1 MIINPGRGD
10 TRPGFQ
16 NTNTAPMK
24 KVFLSMVAALTVLT
38 ATAQDRNFHIFLCF
52 GQSNMEGNARI
63 EPQDSVGVPDTFL
76 NLSAVDF
83 SNKSRKM
90 GKWYKALPPL
100 CRENTGLTPV
110 DYFGRTLLE
119 YLPEGHR
126 VGVVHVAVGG
136 ISIDGFLPDRIDT
149 YAETAPEW
157 MKPMLAAYGGRP
169 YDRLVKM
176 AKIAQKKGVISG
188 ILMHQG
194 ETNTGD
200 PKWPDD
206 VKTVY
211 ENLLRDLKLKAEDV
225 PLLVGEVVAA
235 DRGGQCA
242 AHNAVIDTLDR
253 VIPTAH
259 VIPADGL
266 TQNFDFLHFNANGY
280 REFGRRYAAEMLK
293 IWGIEYKPER
303 DYHAPRAESP
313 LVHMM
318 DGQVTFNLDAPN
330 AKEVLLSSQ
339 FLKEPVPMV
348 KGRSGLWTVTVKPET
363 RDIFPYNFIVD
374 GVSISDPLNKD
385 IFPNENFKASLVE
398 IPAMPAFSFG
408 RPGAPQRPARQ
419 DGVPYGVRDVPH
431 GRMSYCSYRSG
442 VLNAWRPLVVY
453 TPADYETSGKSYP
466 VFYLISGTT
475 DTEET
480 WFKVGRLN
488 TILDNLIADGKAEPM
503 IVVMPYGNMG
513 STPMPS
519 SMAATK
525 VYEVFAK
532 ELTECIMPYVEENFR
547 TLNDRDHRAIAGF
560 SRGGG
565 QSLFSAL
572 SHPELF
578 AWLAS
583 YSAYLT
589 PEMMDTCFPQYAENP
604 ALLNDGFKLLWY
616 GVGSDDFLYRDVV
629 KNREY
634 LDAKGIR
641 HTDLTTGGGHTWMN
655 ARTYLAETLQKF
667 FK

>member
-1 MIINPGRGD
+1 
-10 TRPGFQ
+10 
-16 NTNTAPMK
+16 MK
-24 KVFLSMVAALTVLT
+24 KVFLSLFAAFIAWT
-38 ATAQDRNFHIFLCF
+38 AAAQDPNFHIFLCF

-63 EPQDSVGVPDTFL
+63 EPQDSVGVSDNFL
-76 NLSAVDF
+76 NLSAVTF
-83 SNKSRKM
+83 SDKSRKM

-119 YLPEGHR
+119 NLPEGHK
-126 VGVVHVAVGG
+126 VGIVHVAIGG
-136 ISIDGFLPDRIDT
+136 ISIDGFLPDRIDE
-149 YAETAPEW
+149 YAKTAPEW
-157 MKPMLAAYGGRP
+157 MKPMLAAYDGHP
-169 YDRLVKM
+169 YDRLVAM
-176 AKIAQKKGVISG
+176 GKIAKKKGVISG

-200 PKWPDD
+200 PKWPND

-211 ENLLRDLKLKAEDV
+211 ENLLRDLKLNAEDV
-225 PLLVGEVVAA
+225 PLLVGEVVSA
-235 DRGGQCA
+235 DRGGTCA
-242 AHNAVIDTLDR
+242 AHNAVIDTIGR

-259 VIPADGL
+259 VIPADGCP
-266 TQNFDFLHFNANGY
+266 QNFDFLHFTAAGY
-280 REFGRRYAAEMLK
+280 RDLGRRYAAEMLK
-293 IWGIEYKPER
+293 IWGIPYKPAPG
-303 DYHAPRAESP
+303 DYHSNAVASP
-313 LVHMM
+313 LVSMA
-318 DGQVTFNLDAPN
+318 GAVTFNLQAPN

-339 FLKEPVPMV
+339 FLKEPVPMK
-348 KGRSGLWTVTVKPET
+348 KGRNGLWTLTVTPEK
-363 RDIFPYNFIVD
+363 RDIYPYNFIVD

-398 IPAMPAFSFG
+398 IPVGFAFGFG
-408 RPGAPQRPARQ
+408 RPGGPQRPPQ
-419 DGVPYGVRDVPH
+419 QGVPYGVRDVPH
-431 GRMSYCSYRSG
+431 GKMQYCQYRSS

-453 TPADYETSGKSYP
+453 TPAGYETSGKNYP

-480 WFKVGRLN
+480 WFKVGKLN

-513 STPMPS
+513 STPQPA

-525 VYEVFAK
+525 MYEVFAK
-532 ELTECIMPYVEENFR
+532 EMTECIMPYVEQSFR
-547 TLNDRDHRAIAGF
+547 TVNDRDHRAIAGF

-565 QSLFSAL
+565 QSLFTAL
-572 SHPELF
+572 SHPEQF

-589 PEMMDTCFPQYAENP
+589 PEMMDTCFPQYGENP
-604 ALLNDGFKLLWY
+604 ALINDQFKLVWY
-616 GVGSDDFLYRDVV
+616 GVGSEDFLYKQVV
-629 KNREY
+629 ENREY
-634 LDAKGIR
+634 LDKKGIK
-641 HTDLTTGGGHTWMN
+641 HEDMNTDGGHTWMN
-655 ARTYLAETLQKF
+655 ARAYLNETLQKF

>member
-1 MIINPGRGD
+1 
-10 TRPGFQ
+10 
-16 NTNTAPMK
+16 MK
-24 KVFLSMVAALTVLT
+24 KVLLSMVAALTVLT
-38 ATAQDRNFHIFLCF
+38 ATAQDKNFHIFLCF

-63 EPQDSVGVPDTFL
+63 EPQDSVGVSDRFL

-83 SNKSRKM
+83 SDKSRKM

-119 YLPEGHR
+119 YLPEDHK
-126 VGVVHVAVGG
+126 VGIVHVAIGG
-136 ISIDGFLPDRIDT
+136 ISIDGFLPDRIDE
-149 YAETAPEW
+149 YAKTAPEW
-157 MKPMLAAYGGRP
+157 MKPMLAAYDGHP
-169 YDRLVKM
+169 YDRLVAM
-176 AKIAQKKGVISG
+176 AKKAQKKGVISG

-200 PKWPDD
+200 PKWPAD
-206 VKTVY
+206 VRTVY

-235 DRGGQCA
+235 DRGGTCA
-242 AHNAVIDTLDR
+242 AHNAVIDTIDR

-293 IWGIEYKPER
+293 IWGIGYKPAPG
-303 DYHAPRAESP
+303 DYHSSAVSSP
-313 LVHMM
+313 LVSMM
-318 DGQVTFNLDAPN
+318 GAVTFNLQAPN

-348 KGRSGLWTVTVKPET
+348 KGRNGLWSLTVTPEK
-363 RDIFPYNFIVD
+363 RDIYPYNFIVD
-374 GVSISDPLNKD
+374 GVTISDPLNKD

-398 IPAMPAFSFG
+398 IPALVPMGRMARPG
-408 RPGAPQRPARQ
+408 RPTSPRTPGE
-419 DGVPYGVRDVPH
+419 DVVPYSVRDVPH
-431 GRMSYCSYRSG
+431 GKMQYCNYRSS
-442 VLNAWRPLVVY
+442 VLNDWRPLVVY

-466 VFYLISGTT
+466 VFYLVSGTT

-480 WFKVGRLN
+480 WYKVGKLN

-513 STPMPS
+513 STPQPT
-519 SMAATK
+519 SMAAVK
-525 VYEVFAK
+525 FYEVFAK
-532 ELTECIMPYVEENFR
+532 ELTECVMPYVEGNFR
-547 TLNDRDHRAIAGF
+547 TVNDRDHRAIAGF

-565 QSLFSAL
+565 QSLFTAL

-604 ALLNDGFKLLWY
+604 SLINDRFKLVWY
-616 GVGSDDFLYRDVV
+616 GVGSEDFLHDDVV
-629 KNREY
+629 RNREY
-634 LDAKGIR
+634 LDAKGIK
-641 HTDLTTGGGHTWMN
+641 HEDMDTAGGHTWMN
-655 ARTYLAETLQKF
+655 ARAYLTETLQKF

>member
-1 MIINPGRGD
+1 
-10 TRPGFQ
+10 
-16 NTNTAPMK
+16 MK

-38 ATAQDRNFHIFLCF
+38 ATAQDKNFHIFLCF

-63 EPQDSVGVPDTFL
+63 EPQDSVNVPDAFL

-83 SNKSRKM
+83 SDKSRKM
-90 GKWYKALPPL
+90 GKWYKAMPPL

-119 YLPEGHR
+119 NLPEGHK

-136 ISIDGFLPDRIDT
+136 ISIDGFLPERIDA
-149 YAETAPEW
+149 YAKTAPEW
-157 MKPMLAAYGGRP
+157 MKPMLAAYGGHP
-169 YDRLVKM
+169 YDRLVAM
-176 AKIAQKKGVISG
+176 AKTAQRKGVISG

-194 ETNTGD
+194 ETYTGD
-200 PKWPDD
+200 PKWPAD

-235 DRGGQCA
+235 DRGGVCA

-266 TQNFDFLHFNANGY
+266 PQNFDFLHFNAAGY
-280 REFGRRYAAEMLK
+280 RELGKRYAAEMLR
-293 IWGIEYKPER
+293 IWGIPYAPER
-303 DYHAPRAESP
+303 DYHPSSPSSP
-313 LVHMM
+313 LVSMM
-318 DGQVTFNLDAPN
+318 GAVTFNLQAPDAR
-330 AKEVLLSSQ
+330 EVLLSSQ
-339 FLKEPVPMV
+339 FLKEPVPMK
-348 KGRSGLWTVTVKPET
+348 KGRNGLWTLTVTPEK
-363 RDIFPYNFIVD
+363 RDIYPYNFIVD

-385 IFPNENFKASLVE
+385 IFPNETFKASLVE
-398 IPAMPAFSFG
+398 IPAMPPFRFG
-408 RPGAPQRPARQ
+408 PEGNRQPQAEE
-419 DGVPYGVRDVPH
+419 GVPYGIRDVPH
-431 GRMSYCSYRSG
+431 GKVTHCTYRST
-442 VLNAWRPLVVY
+442 VLNDWRSLVVY
-453 TPADYETSGKSYP
+453 TPAGYETSDKEYP
-466 VFYLISGTT
+466 VLYLISGTT

-480 WFKVGRLN
+480 WYKVGKLN

-513 STPMPS
+513 STPMPT

-525 VYEVFAK
+525 MYATFAK
-532 ELTECIMPYVEENFR
+532 ELTECIMPYVQRNFR
-547 TLNDRDHRAIAGF
+547 LVNDRDHRAIAGF

-565 QSLFSAL
+565 QALFSAL
-572 SHPELF
+572 SHPQLF

-589 PEMMDTCFPQYAENP
+589 PEMMDTCLPQYAANP
-604 ALLNDGFKLLWY
+604 SLINQGFKLLWY
-616 GVGSDDFLYRDVV
+616 GVGTEDFLYEQVV
-629 KNREY
+629 KNRDY
-634 LDAKGIR
+634 LDRKGIR
-641 HTDLTTGGGHTWMN
+641 HEDLTTGGGHTWMN
-655 ARTYLAETLQKF
+655 ARAYLNETLQKF

>member
-1 MIINPGRGD
+1 
-10 TRPGFQ
+10 
-16 NTNTAPMK
+16 MK
-24 KVFLSMVAALTVLT
+24 KVLLTLFAVLATWT
-38 ATAQDRNFHIFLCF
+38 ASAQDKNFHIFLCF

-63 EPQDSVGVPDTFL
+63 QPQDSVGVSDNFL
-76 NLSAVDF
+76 NLSAVNF
-83 SNKSRKM
+83 SDKSRKM
-90 GKWYKALPPL
+90 GQWYKALPPL

-119 YLPEGHR
+119 NLPEGHK
-126 VGVVHVAVGG
+126 VGVVHVAIGG
-136 ISIDGFLPDRIDT
+136 ISIDGFLPDRIDE
-149 YAETAPEW
+149 YAKTAPEW
-157 MKPMLAAYGGRP
+157 MKPMLAAYDGHP
-169 YDRLVKM
+169 YDRLVAM
-176 AKIAQKKGVISG
+176 AKKAQKKGVISG

-200 PKWPDD
+200 PKWPND

-235 DRGGQCA
+235 DRGGTCA
-242 AHNAVIDTLDR
+242 AHNAVIDTIGR

-266 TQNFDFLHFNANGY
+266 SQNFDFLHFDANGY

-293 IWGIEYKPER
+293 IWGIPYKPEQ
-303 DYHAPRAESP
+303 DYHSSATESP
-313 LVHMM
+313 LVARMS
-318 DGQVTFNLDAPN
+318 GAVTFNYRNAN
-330 AKEVLLSSQ
+330 AKEVLLTSQ

-348 KGRSGLWTVTVKPET
+348 KGRNGLWTVTVTPEK
-363 RDIFPYNFIVD
+363 RDIYPYNFIVD
-374 GVSISDPLNKD
+374 GISISDPLNKD
-385 IFPNENFKASLVE
+385 LFPNENFKASLVE
-398 IPAMPAFSFG
+398 IPAAGFGFGFGGG
-408 RPGAPQRPARQ
+408 RPGAPRPQAAE
-419 DGVPYGVRDVPH
+419 GVPYGVRDVPH
-431 GRMSYCSYRSG
+431 GKMQYCTYQSS
-442 VLNAWRPLVVY
+442 VLRAPRPLVVY
-453 TPADYETSGKSYP
+453 TPAGYETSGKNYP

-480 WFKVGRLN
+480 WFKVGKLN

-513 STPMPS
+513 STPQPT

-525 VYEVFAK
+525 VYATFAE
-532 ELTECIMPYVEENFR
+532 ELTGCVMPYVEANFR
-547 TLNDRDHRAIAGF
+547 TVNDRDHRAIAGF

-565 QSLFSAL
+565 QSLFTAL

-589 PEMMDTCFPQYAENP
+589 PEMMDTCFPQYGENP
-604 ALLNDGFKLLWY
+604 SLMNDQFKLVWY
-616 GVGSDDFLYRDVV
+616 GVGSEDFLYRQVV
-629 KNREY
+629 ENREY
-634 LDAKGIR
+634 LDKKGIR
-641 HTDLTTGGGHTWMN
+641 HEDMNTDGGHTWMN
-655 ARTYLAETLQKF
+655 ARTYLNATLQKF

>member
-1 MIINPGRGD
+1 
-10 TRPGFQ
+10 
-16 NTNTAPMK
+16 MK
-24 KVFLSMVAALTVLT
+24 KVFLSMVASLTVLT
-38 ATAQDRNFHIFLCF
+38 ATAQDKNFHIFLCF

-63 EPQDSVGVPDTFL
+63 EPQDSVGVSDRFL

-83 SNKSRKM
+83 SDKSRKM

-100 CRENTGLTPV
+100 CRQNTGLTPV

-119 YLPEGHR
+119 YLPEDHK
-126 VGVVHVAVGG
+126 VGIVHVAIGG
-136 ISIDGFLPDRIDT
+136 ISIDGFLPDRIDK

-157 MKPMLAAYGGRP
+157 MKPMLAAYDGHP

-200 PKWPDD
+200 PKWPAD

-225 PLLVGEVVAA
+225 PLLVGEVVSA

-242 AHNAVIDTLDR
+242 AHNAVIDTIDR

-259 VIPADGL
+259 VIPATGL

-280 REFGRRYAAEMLK
+280 REFGRRYAAEMLR
-293 IWGIEYKPER
+293 IWGIDYKPKQN
-303 DYHAPRAESP
+303 YHAPKAESP
-313 LVHMM
+313 LVHPM

-339 FLKEPVPMV
+339 FLEKPVPLT
-348 KGRSGLWTVTVKPET
+348 KGRDGLWTVTVKPEN
-363 RDIFPYNFIVD
+363 RDIYPYNFIVD
-374 GVSISDPLNKD
+374 GVSIQDPLNKD
-385 IFPNENFKASLVE
+385 LFPNENFKASLVE
-398 IPAMPAFSFG
+398 IPAAGFGFAFG
-408 RPGAPQRPARQ
+408 RPGAPRPQAAE
-419 DGVPYGVRDVPH
+419 GVPYGVRDVPH
-431 GRMSYCSYRSG
+431 GKMQYCTYQSS
-442 VLNAWRPLVVY
+442 VLRAPRPLVVY
-453 TPADYETSGKSYP
+453 TPAGYETSGKNYP

-480 WFKVGRLN
+480 WFKVGKLN

-513 STPMPS
+513 STPQPA

-525 VYEVFAK
+525 MYEVFAK
-532 ELTECIMPYVEENFR
+532 EMTKCIMPYVEQSFR
-547 TLNDRDHRAIAGF
+547 TVNDRDHRAIAGF

-565 QSLFSAL
+565 QSLFTAL
-572 SHPELF
+572 SHPEKF

-589 PEMMDTCFPQYAENP
+589 PEMMDNCFPQYGENP
-604 ALLNDGFKLLWY
+604 ALINDQFKLVWY
-616 GVGSDDFLYRDVV
+616 GVGSEDFLYKQVV
-629 KNREY
+629 ENREY
-634 LDAKGIR
+634 LDKKGIK
-641 HTDLTTGGGHTWMN
+641 HEDMNTDGGHTWMN
-655 ARTYLAETLQKF
+655 ARAYLNETLQKF

>member
-1 MIINPGRGD
+1 
-10 TRPGFQ
+10 
-16 NTNTAPMK
+16 MK
-24 KVFLSMVAALTVLT
+24 KLLLSMVAALTVLT
-38 ATAQDRNFHIFLCF
+38 ATAQDKNFHIFLCF

-63 EPQDSVGVPDTFL
+63 EPQDSVGVSDRFL

-119 YLPEGHR
+119 YLPEDHK
-126 VGVVHVAVGG
+126 VGIVHVAIGG

-149 YAETAPEW
+149 YAQTAPEW
-157 MKPMLAAYGGRP
+157 MKPMLAAYGGHP

-176 AKIAQKKGVISG
+176 AKIAKKKGVISG

-200 PKWPDD
+200 PEWPKN
-206 VKTVY
+206 VQTVY
-211 ENLLRDLKLKAEDV
+211 ENLLRDLDLKAEEV

-242 AHNAVIDTLDR
+242 SHNAVIDTIGR

-293 IWGIEYKPER
+293 IWGIDYKTSQN
-303 DYHAPRAESP
+303 YHAPQAESP
-313 LVHMM
+313 LVHRM
-318 DGQVTFNLDAPN
+318 DGQVTFNVVAPN

-348 KGRSGLWTVTVKPET
+348 KGKDGLWTVTVKPEV
-363 RDIFPYNFIVD
+363 RDIYPYNFIID
-374 GVSISDPLNKD
+374 GVSVSDPLNKD
-385 IFPNENFKASLVE
+385 LFPNENFKASLVE
-398 IPAMPAFSFG
+398 IPAMQGFGFGFG
-408 RPGAPQRPARQ
+408 RPGAPRPQ
-419 DGVPYGVRDVPH
+419 PQEGVPYGVRDVPH
-431 GRMSYCSYRSG
+431 GKVQYCTYRSS
-442 VLNAWRPLVVY
+442 VLNDWRPLVVY

-466 VFYLISGTT
+466 VFYLVSGTT

-480 WFKVGRLN
+480 WYKVGKLN

-513 STPMPS
+513 ATPMPT
-519 SMAATK
+519 SMDAVK
-525 VYEVFAK
+525 FYEVFAK
-532 ELTECIMPYVEENFR
+532 EMTECVMPYVESSFR
-547 TLNDRDHRAIAGF
+547 TVNDRDHRAIAGF

-565 QSLFSAL
+565 QSLYTAL
-572 SHPELF
+572 SHPERF

-589 PEMMDTCFPQYAENP
+589 PEMMDTCFPQYGKDP
-604 ALLNDGFKLLWY
+604 SLVNDRFKLVWY
-616 GVGSDDFLYRDVV
+616 GVGSEDFLYRNVV
-629 KNREY
+629 ENREY
-634 LDAKGIR
+634 LDAKGIK
-641 HTDLTTGGGHTWMN
+641 HEDMNTGGGHTWMN
-655 ARTYLAETLQKF
+655 ARAYLNATLQKF

>member
-1 MIINPGRGD
+1 
-10 TRPGFQ
+10 
-16 NTNTAPMK
+16 MK
-24 KVFLSMVAALTVLT
+24 KLFLSMVAALTVLN
-38 ATAQDRNFHIFLCF
+38 ATAQDKNFHIFLCF

-63 EPQDSVGVPDTFL
+63 EPQDSVGVSDNFL
-76 NLSAVDF
+76 NLSAVNF
-83 SNKSRKM
+83 SDKSRKM

-100 CRENTGLTPV
+100 CRENTGLTPA

-119 YLPEGHR
+119 NLPEGHK
-126 VGVVHVAVGG
+126 VGIVHVAIGG
-136 ISIDGFLPDRIDT
+136 ISIDGFLPDRIDE
-149 YAETAPEW
+149 YAKTAPEW
-157 MKPMLAAYGGRP
+157 MKPMLAAYDGHP
-169 YDRLVKM
+169 YDRLVAM

-200 PKWPDD
+200 PKWPND

-235 DRGGQCA
+235 DRGGTCA
-242 AHNAVIDTLDR
+242 AHNAVIDTIGR

-259 VIPADGL
+259 VIPADGCP
-266 TQNFDFLHFNANGY
+266 QNFDFLHFTAAGY
-280 REFGRRYAAEMLK
+280 RELGRRYAAEMLK
-293 IWGIEYKPER
+293 IWGIQYKPAPG
-303 DYHAPRAESP
+303 DYHSTAVASP
-313 LVHMM
+313 LVSMA
-318 DGQVTFNLDAPN
+318 GAVTFNLQAPN

-339 FLKEPVPMV
+339 FLPKPVPMV
-348 KGRSGLWTVTVKPET
+348 KGRNGLWTLTVTPEK
-363 RDIFPYNFIVD
+363 RDIYPYNFIVD

-385 IFPNENFKASLVE
+385 LFPNENFKASLVE
-398 IPAMPAFSFG
+398 IPAGFAFR
-408 RPGAPQRPARQ
+408 RPGAPAPQAQ
-419 DGVPYGVRDVPH
+419 QGVPYGVRDVPH
-431 GRMSYCSYRSG
+431 GKMQYCQYRSS

-453 TPADYETSGKSYP
+453 TPAGYETSGKSYP

-480 WFKVGRLN
+480 WFKVGKLN

-513 STPMPS
+513 STPQPA

-525 VYEVFAK
+525 MYEVFAK
-532 ELTECIMPYVEENFR
+532 EMTECIMPYVEQAFR
-547 TLNDRDHRAIAGF
+547 TVNDRYHRAIAGF

-565 QSLFSAL
+565 QSLFTAL
-572 SHPELF
+572 SHPECF

-589 PEMMDTCFPQYAENP
+589 PEMMDTCFPQYGENP
-604 ALLNDGFKLLWY
+604 SLINDQFKLVWY
-616 GVGSDDFLYRDVV
+616 GVGSDDFLYKQVV
-629 KNREY
+629 ENREY
-634 LDAKGIR
+634 LDKKGIK
-641 HTDLTTGGGHTWMN
+641 HEDMNTEGGHTWMN
-655 ARTYLAETLQKF
+655 ARAYLNETLQKF

>member
-1 MIINPGRGD
+1 
-10 TRPGFQ
+10 
-16 NTNTAPMK
+16 MK
-24 KVFLSMVAALTVLT
+24 KLFLSMVAALTVLN
-38 ATAQDRNFHIFLCF
+38 ATAQDKNFHIFLCF

-63 EPQDSVGVPDTFL
+63 EPQDSVGVSDNFL
-76 NLSAVDF
+76 NLSAVNF
-83 SNKSRKM
+83 SDKSRKM

-119 YLPEGHR
+119 NLPEGHK
-126 VGVVHVAVGG
+126 VGIVHVAIGG
-136 ISIDGFLPDRIDT
+136 ISIDGFLPDRIDE
-149 YAETAPEW
+149 YAKTAPEW
-157 MKPMLAAYGGRP
+157 MKPMLAAYDGHP
-169 YDRLVKM
+169 YDRLVAM

-200 PKWPDD
+200 PKWPND

-235 DRGGQCA
+235 DRGGTCA
-242 AHNAVIDTLDR
+242 AHNAVIDTIGR

-259 VIPADGL
+259 VIPADGCP
-266 TQNFDFLHFNANGY
+266 QNFDFLHFTAAGY
-280 REFGRRYAAEMLK
+280 RELGRRYAAEMLK
-293 IWGIEYKPER
+293 IWGIPYKPAPG
-303 DYHAPRAESP
+303 DYHSTAVASP
-313 LVHMM
+313 LVSMA
-318 DGQVTFNLDAPN
+318 GAVTFNLQAPN

-339 FLKEPVPMV
+339 FLKAPVPMV
-348 KGRSGLWTVTVKPET
+348 KGRNGLWTLTVTPEK
-363 RDIFPYNFIVD
+363 RDIYPYNFIVD

-385 IFPNENFKASLVE
+385 LFPNENFKASLVE
-398 IPAMPAFSFG
+398 IPAGFAFR
-408 RPGAPQRPARQ
+408 RPGAPAPQAQ
-419 DGVPYGVRDVPH
+419 QGVPYGVRDVPH
-431 GRMSYCSYRSG
+431 GKMQYCQYRSS

-453 TPADYETSGKSYP
+453 TPAGYETSGKSYP

-480 WFKVGRLN
+480 WFKVGKLN

-513 STPMPS
+513 STPQPA

-525 VYEVFAK
+525 MYEVFAK
-532 ELTECIMPYVEENFR
+532 EMTECIMPYVEQSFR
-547 TLNDRDHRAIAGF
+547 TVNDRDHRAIAGF

-565 QSLFSAL
+565 QSLFTAL
-572 SHPELF
+572 SHPECF

-589 PEMMDTCFPQYAENP
+589 PEMMDTCFPQYGENP
-604 ALLNDGFKLLWY
+604 ALINDRFKLVWY
-616 GVGSDDFLYRDVV
+616 GVGSEDFLYKQVV
-629 KNREY
+629 ENREY
-634 LDAKGIR
+634 LDKKGIK
-641 HTDLTTGGGHTWMN
+641 HEDMNTDGGHTWMN
-655 ARTYLAETLQKF
+655 ARAYLNETLQKF

>member
-1 MIINPGRGD
+1 
-10 TRPGFQ
+10 
-16 NTNTAPMK
+16 MK
-24 KVFLSMVAALTVLT
+24 RVFLTLFAVFVAWT
-38 ATAQDRNFHIFLCF
+38 AAAQDKNFHIFLCF

-63 EPQDSVGVPDTFL
+63 EPQDSVGVSDNFL
-76 NLSAVDF
+76 NLSAVNF
-83 SNKSRKM
+83 SDKSRKM

-100 CRENTGLTPV
+100 CRENTGLTPA

-119 YLPEGHR
+119 NLPEGHK
-126 VGVVHVAVGG
+126 VGIVHVAIGG
-136 ISIDGFLPDRIDT
+136 ISIDGFLPDRIDE
-149 YAETAPEW
+149 YAKTAPEW
-157 MKPMLAAYGGRP
+157 MKPMLAAYDGHP
-169 YDRLVKM
+169 YDRLVAM
-176 AKIAQKKGVISG
+176 GKIAKKKGVISG

-200 PKWPDD
+200 PKWPND

-211 ENLLRDLKLKAEDV
+211 ENLLRDLKLNAEDV

-235 DRGGQCA
+235 DRGGTCA
-242 AHNAVIDTLDR
+242 AHNAVIDTIGR

-259 VIPADGL
+259 VIPADGCP
-266 TQNFDFLHFNANGY
+266 QNFDFLHFTAAGY
-280 REFGRRYAAEMLK
+280 RELGRRYAAEMLK
-293 IWGIEYKPER
+293 IWGIPYKPAPG
-303 DYHAPRAESP
+303 DYHSNAVVSP
-313 LVHMM
+313 LVSMA
-318 DGQVTFNLDAPN
+318 GAVTFNLQAPN

-339 FLKEPVPMV
+339 FLKEPMPMK
-348 KGRSGLWTVTVKPET
+348 KGRNGLWTLTVTPEK
-363 RDIFPYNFIVD
+363 RDIYPYNFIVD

-398 IPAMPAFSFG
+398 IPAGFAFR
-408 RPGAPQRPARQ
+408 RPGAPAPQAQ
-419 DGVPYGVRDVPH
+419 QGVPYGVRDVPH
-431 GRMSYCSYRSG
+431 GKMQYCQYRSS

-453 TPADYETSGKSYP
+453 TPAGYETSGKRYP

-480 WFKVGRLN
+480 WYKVGKLN

-513 STPMPS
+513 STPAPT
-519 SMAATK
+519 SMAAVP
-525 VYEVFAK
+525 VYQKFAD
-532 ELTECIMPYVEENFR
+532 ELTTCIMPYVEQSFR
-547 TLNDRDHRAIAGF
+547 TVNDRDHRAIAGF

-589 PEMMDTCFPQYAENP
+589 PEMMDTCFPQYGDNP
-604 ALLNDGFKLLWY
+604 ALINDGFKLLWY
-616 GVGSDDFLYRDVV
+616 GVGSEDFLYKQVV
-629 KNREY
+629 ENREY
-634 LDAKGIR
+634 LDKKGIK
-641 HTDLTTGGGHTWMN
+641 HEDMNTGGGHTWMN
-655 ARTYLAETLQKF
+655 ARTYLNETLQKF

>member
-1 MIINPGRGD
+1 
-10 TRPGFQ
+10 
-16 NTNTAPMK
+16 MK
-24 KVFLSMVAALTVLT
+24 KLFLSMVAALTVLN
-38 ATAQDRNFHIFLCF
+38 ATAQDKNFHIFLCF

-63 EPQDSVGVPDTFL
+63 EPQDSVGVSDNFL
-76 NLSAVDF
+76 NLSAVNF
-83 SNKSRKM
+83 SDKSRKM

-119 YLPEGHR
+119 NLPEGHK
-126 VGVVHVAVGG
+126 VGIVHVAIGG
-136 ISIDGFLPDRIDT
+136 ISIDGFLPDRIDE
-149 YAETAPEW
+149 YAKTAPEW
-157 MKPMLAAYGGRP
+157 MKPMLAAYDGHP
-169 YDRLVKM
+169 YDRLVAM
-176 AKIAQKKGVISG
+176 GKIAQKKGVISG

-200 PKWPDD
+200 PKWPND

-235 DRGGQCA
+235 DRGGTCA
-242 AHNAVIDTLDR
+242 AHNAVIDTIGR

-259 VIPADGL
+259 VIPADGCL
-266 TQNFDFLHFNANGY
+266 QNFDFLHFTAAGY
-280 REFGRRYAAEMLK
+280 RELGRRYAAEMLK
-293 IWGIEYKPER
+293 IWGIPYKPAPG
-303 DYHAPRAESP
+303 DYHSNAVASP
-313 LVHMM
+313 LVSMA
-318 DGQVTFNLDAPN
+318 GAVTFNLQAPN

-339 FLKEPVPMV
+339 FLKEPMPMK
-348 KGRSGLWTVTVKPET
+348 KGRNGLWTLMVTPEK
-363 RDIFPYNFIVD
+363 RDIYPYNFIVD

-385 IFPNENFKASLVE
+385 LFPNENFKASLVE
-398 IPAMPAFSFG
+398 IPAGFAFR
-408 RPGAPQRPARQ
+408 RPGAPQPQAQ
-419 DGVPYGVRDVPH
+419 QGVPYGVRDVPH
-431 GRMSYCSYRSG
+431 GKMQYCQYRSS

-453 TPADYETSGKSYP
+453 TPAGYETSGKNYP

-480 WFKVGRLN
+480 WFKVGKLN

-513 STPMPS
+513 STPQPA

-525 VYEVFAK
+525 MYEVFAK
-532 ELTECIMPYVEENFR
+532 EMTECIMPYVEQSFR
-547 TLNDRDHRAIAGF
+547 TVNDRDHRAIAGF

-565 QSLFSAL
+565 QSLFTAL
-572 SHPELF
+572 SYPGKF

-589 PEMMDTCFPQYAENP
+589 PEMMDTCFPQYGENP
-604 ALLNDGFKLLWY
+604 ALINDQFKLVWY
-616 GVGSDDFLYRDVV
+616 GVGSEDFLYKQVV
-629 KNREY
+629 ENREY
-634 LDAKGIR
+634 LDKKGIK
-641 HTDLTTGGGHTWMN
+641 HEDMNTDGGHTWMN
-655 ARTYLAETLQKF
+655 ARAYLNETLQKF

>member
-1 MIINPGRGD
+1 
-10 TRPGFQ
+10 
-16 NTNTAPMK
+16 MK
-24 KVFLSMVAALTVLT
+24 KLFLSMVAALTVLN
-38 ATAQDRNFHIFLCF
+38 ATAQDKNFHIFLCF

-63 EPQDSVGVPDTFL
+63 EPQDSVGVSDNFL
-76 NLSAVDF
+76 NLSAVNF
-83 SNKSRKM
+83 SDKSRKM

-119 YLPEGHR
+119 NLPEGHK
-126 VGVVHVAVGG
+126 VGIVHVAIGG
-136 ISIDGFLPDRIDT
+136 ISIDGFLPDRIDE
-149 YAETAPEW
+149 YAKTAPEW
-157 MKPMLAAYGGRP
+157 MKPMLAAYDGHP
-169 YDRLVKM
+169 YDRLVAM
-176 AKIAQKKGVISG
+176 GKIAKKKGVISG

-200 PKWPDD
+200 PKWPND

-211 ENLLRDLKLKAEDV
+211 ENLLRDLKLNAEDV

-235 DRGGQCA
+235 DRGGTCA
-242 AHNAVIDTLDR
+242 AHNAVIDTIAR

-259 VIPADGL
+259 VIPADGCP
-266 TQNFDFLHFNANGY
+266 QNFDFLHFTAAGY
-280 REFGRRYAAEMLK
+280 RELGRRYAAEMLK
-293 IWGIEYKPER
+293 IWGIPYKPAPG
-303 DYHAPRAESP
+303 DYHSNAVASP
-313 LVHMM
+313 LVSMA
-318 DGQVTFNLDAPN
+318 GAVTFNLQAPN

-339 FLKEPVPMV
+339 FLKAPVPMV
-348 KGRSGLWTVTVKPET
+348 KGRNGLWTLTVTPEK
-363 RDIFPYNFIVD
+363 RDIYPYNFIVD

-385 IFPNENFKASLVE
+385 LFPNENFKASLVE
-398 IPAMPAFSFG
+398 IPAGFAFGFG
-408 RPGAPQRPARQ
+408 RPGGPQRPPQ
-419 DGVPYGVRDVPH
+419 QGVPYGVRDVPH
-431 GRMSYCSYRSG
+431 GKMQYCQYRSS

-453 TPADYETSGKSYP
+453 TPAGYETSGKNYP

-480 WFKVGRLN
+480 WFKVGKLN

-513 STPMPS
+513 STPQPA

-525 VYEVFAK
+525 MYEVFAK
-532 ELTECIMPYVEENFR
+532 EMTECIMPYVEQSFR
-547 TLNDRDHRAIAGF
+547 TVNDRDHRAIAGF

-565 QSLFSAL
+565 QSLFTAF
-572 SHPELF
+572 SHPEKF

-589 PEMMDTCFPQYAENP
+589 PEMMDTCFPQYGENP
-604 ALLNDGFKLLWY
+604 ALINDQFKLVWY
-616 GVGSDDFLYRDVV
+616 GVGSEDFLYKQVV
-629 KNREY
+629 ENREY
-634 LDAKGIR
+634 LDMKGIK
-641 HTDLTTGGGHTWMN
+641 HEDMNTDGGHTWMN
-655 ARTYLAETLQKF
+655 ARAYLNETLQKF

>member
-1 MIINPGRGD
+1 
-10 TRPGFQ
+10 
-16 NTNTAPMK
+16 MK
-24 KVFLSMVAALTVLT
+24 KVFLSLFAAFIAWT
-38 ATAQDRNFHIFLCF
+38 AAAQDPNFHIFLCF

-63 EPQDSVGVPDTFL
+63 EPQDSVGVSDNFL
-76 NLSAVDF
+76 NLSAVTF
-83 SNKSRKM
+83 SDKSRKM

-119 YLPEGHR
+119 NLPEGHK
-126 VGVVHVAVGG
+126 VGIVHVAIGG
-136 ISIDGFLPDRIDT
+136 ISIDGFLPDRIDE
-149 YAETAPEW
+149 YAKTAPEW
-157 MKPMLAAYGGRP
+157 MKPMLAAYDGHP
-169 YDRLVKM
+169 YDRLVAM
-176 AKIAQKKGVISG
+176 GKIAKKKGVISG

-200 PKWPDD
+200 PKWPND

-211 ENLLRDLKLKAEDV
+211 ENLLRDLKLNAEDV
-225 PLLVGEVVAA
+225 PLLVGEVVSA
-235 DRGGQCA
+235 DRGGTCA
-242 AHNAVIDTLDR
+242 AHNAVIDTIGR

-259 VIPADGL
+259 VIPADGCP
-266 TQNFDFLHFNANGY
+266 QNFDFLHFTAAGY
-280 REFGRRYAAEMLK
+280 RDLGRRYAAEMLK
-293 IWGIEYKPER
+293 IWGIPYKPAPG
-303 DYHAPRAESP
+303 DYHSNAVASP
-313 LVHMM
+313 LVSMA
-318 DGQVTFNLDAPN
+318 GAVTFNLQAPN

-339 FLKEPVPMV
+339 FLKEPVPMK
-348 KGRSGLWTVTVKPET
+348 KGRNGLWTLTVTPEK
-363 RDIFPYNFIVD
+363 RDIYPYNFIVD

-398 IPAMPAFSFG
+398 IPVGFAFGFG
-408 RPGAPQRPARQ
+408 RPGGPQRPPQ
-419 DGVPYGVRDVPH
+419 QGVPYGVRDVPH
-431 GRMSYCSYRSG
+431 GKMQYCQYRSS

-453 TPADYETSGKSYP
+453 TPAGYETSGKNYP

-480 WFKVGRLN
+480 WFKVGKLN

-513 STPMPS
+513 STPQPA

-525 VYEVFAK
+525 MYEVFAK
-532 ELTECIMPYVEENFR
+532 EMTECIMPYVEQSFR
-547 TLNDRDHRAIAGF
+547 TVNDRDHRAIAGF

-565 QSLFSAL
+565 QSLFTAL
-572 SHPELF
+572 SHPEKF

-589 PEMMDTCFPQYAENP
+589 PEMMDTCFPQYGENP
-604 ALLNDGFKLLWY
+604 ALINDQFKLVWY
-616 GVGSDDFLYRDVV
+616 GVGSEDFLYKQVV
-629 KNREY
+629 ENREY
-634 LDAKGIR
+634 LDKKGIK
-641 HTDLTTGGGHTWMN
+641 HEDMNTDGGHTWMN
-655 ARTYLAETLQKF
+655 ARAYLNETLQKF

>member
-1 MIINPGRGD
+1 
-10 TRPGFQ
+10 
-16 NTNTAPMK
+16 MK
-24 KVFLSMVAALTVLT
+24 KLFLSLVASLTVLN
-38 ATAQDRNFHIFLCF
+38 ATAQDKNFHIFLCF

-63 EPQDSVGVPDTFL
+63 EPQDSIGVSDRFL

-90 GKWYKALPPL
+90 GKWYKAFPPL

-119 YLPEGHR
+119 YLPEDHK
-126 VGVVHVAVGG
+126 VGIVHVAIGG
-136 ISIDGFLPDRIDT
+136 ISIDGFLPDRIDE
-149 YAETAPEW
+149 YAKTAPEW
-157 MKPMLAAYGGRP
+157 MVPMLAAYDGHP
-169 YDRLVKM
+169 YDRLVAM
-176 AKIAQKKGVISG
+176 GKIAKKKGVISG

-200 PKWPDD
+200 PKWPND

-242 AHNAVIDTLDR
+242 AHNAVIDTIDR

-293 IWGIEYKPER
+293 IWGIDYKPEAN
-303 DYHAPRAESP
+303 YHAPKAESP

-339 FLKEPVPMV
+339 FLEKPVPMV
-348 KGRSGLWTVTVKPET
+348 KGKNGLWTITVKPEK
-363 RDIFPYNFIVD
+363 RDIYPYNFIVD
-374 GVSISDPLNKD
+374 GVSIQDPLNKD
-385 IFPNENFKASLVE
+385 LFPNENFKASLVE
-398 IPAMPAFSFG
+398 IPAGFSFGFG
-408 RPGAPQRPARQ
+408 RPGAPRPQASES
-419 DGVPYGVRDVPH
+419 VPYGVRDVPH
-431 GRMSYCSYRSG
+431 GKMQYCTYRSS
-442 VLNAWRPLVVY
+442 VLNDWRPLVVY

-466 VFYLISGTT
+466 VFYLVSGTT

-480 WFKVGRLN
+480 WYKVGKLN

-513 STPMPS
+513 ATPMPS

-525 VYEVFAK
+525 LYDVFVR
-532 ELTECIMPYVEENFR
+532 EMTECVMPYVEKSFR
-547 TLNDRDHRAIAGF
+547 TVNDRDHRAIAGF

-565 QSLFSAL
+565 QSLYTAL

-589 PEMMDTCFPQYAENP
+589 PEMMDTCFPQYGENP
-604 ALLNDGFKLLWY
+604 SLINDQFKLVWY
-616 GVGSDDFLYRDVV
+616 GVGSSDFLYPAVV
-629 KNREY
+629 ENREY
-634 LDAKGIR
+634 LDAKGIK
-641 HTDLTTGGGHTWMN
+641 HEDMNTDGGHTWMN
-655 ARTYLAETLQKF
+655 ARAYLNATLQKF

>member
-1 MIINPGRGD
+1 
-10 TRPGFQ
+10 
-16 NTNTAPMK
+16 MK
-24 KVFLSMVAALTVLT
+24 KVLLSMVAALTVLT
-38 ATAQDRNFHIFLCF
+38 ATAQDKIFHIFLCF

-63 EPQDSVGVPDTFL
+63 EPQDSVGVSDNFL
-76 NLSAVDF
+76 NLSAVNF
-83 SNKSRKM
+83 SDKSRKL

-119 YLPEGHR
+119 NLPEGHK
-126 VGVVHVAVGG
+126 VGIVHVAIGG
-136 ISIDGFLPDRIDT
+136 ISIDGFLPDRIDE
-149 YAETAPEW
+149 YAKTAPEW
-157 MKPMLAAYGGRP
+157 MKPMLAAYDGHP
-169 YDRLVKM
+169 YDRLVAM
-176 AKIAQKKGVISG
+176 GKIAKKKGVISG

-200 PKWPDD
+200 PKWPAD

-211 ENLLRDLKLKAEDV
+211 ENLLRDLKLNAEDV

-235 DRGGQCA
+235 DRGGTCA
-242 AHNAVIDTLDR
+242 AHNAVIDTIGR

-259 VIPADGL
+259 VIPADGCP
-266 TQNFDFLHFNANGY
+266 QNFDFLHFTAAGY
-280 REFGRRYAAEMLK
+280 RELGRRYAAEMLK
-293 IWGIEYKPER
+293 IWGIPYKPAPG
-303 DYHAPRAESP
+303 DYHSTAVASP
-313 LVHMM
+313 LVSMA
-318 DGQVTFNLDAPN
+318 GAVTFNLQAPN

-339 FLKEPVPMV
+339 FLKAPVPMV
-348 KGRSGLWTVTVKPET
+348 KGRNGLWTLTVTPEK
-363 RDIFPYNFIVD
+363 RDIYPYNFIVD

-398 IPAMPAFSFG
+398 IPAGFAFR
-408 RPGAPQRPARQ
+408 RPGAPQPQAQ
-419 DGVPYGVRDVPH
+419 QGVPYGVRDVPH
-431 GRMSYCSYRSG
+431 GKMQYCQYRSS

-453 TPADYETSGKSYP
+453 TPAGYETSGKNYP

-480 WFKVGRLN
+480 WFKVGKLN

-513 STPMPS
+513 STPQPA

-525 VYEVFAK
+525 MYEVFAK
-532 ELTECIMPYVEENFR
+532 EMTECIMPYVEQSFR
-547 TLNDRDHRAIAGF
+547 TVNDRDHRAIAGF

-565 QSLFSAL
+565 QSLYTAL
-572 SHPELF
+572 SRPECF

-589 PEMMDTCFPQYAENP
+589 PEMMDTCFPQYGENP
-604 ALLNDGFKLLWY
+604 SLINDQFKLVWY
-616 GVGSDDFLYRDVV
+616 GVGSEDFLYKQVV
-629 KNREY
+629 ENREY
-634 LDAKGIR
+634 LDKKGIK
-641 HTDLTTGGGHTWMN
+641 HEDMNTDGGHTWMN
-655 ARTYLAETLQKF
+655 ARAYLNETLQKF

>member
-1 MIINPGRGD
+1 
-10 TRPGFQ
+10 
-16 NTNTAPMK
+16 MK
-24 KVFLSMVAALTVLT
+24 KLFLSMVAALTVLN
-38 ATAQDRNFHIFLCF
+38 ATAQDKNFHIFLCF

-63 EPQDSVGVPDTFL
+63 EPQDSVGVSDNFL
-76 NLSAVDF
+76 NLSAVNF
-83 SNKSRKM
+83 SDKSRKM

-119 YLPEGHR
+119 NLPEGHK
-126 VGVVHVAVGG
+126 VGIVHVAIGG
-136 ISIDGFLPDRIDT
+136 ISIDGFLPDRIDE
-149 YAETAPEW
+149 YAKMAPEW
-157 MKPMLAAYGGRP
+157 MKPMLAAYDGHP
-169 YDRLVKM
+169 YDRLVAM

-200 PKWPDD
+200 PKWPAD

-235 DRGGQCA
+235 DRGGTCA
-242 AHNAVIDTLDR
+242 AHNAVIDTIGR
-253 VIPTAH
+253 VIPSAH
-259 VIPADGL
+259 VIPADGCP
-266 TQNFDFLHFNANGY
+266 QNFDFLHFTAAGY
-280 REFGRRYAAEMLK
+280 RELGRRYAAEMLK
-293 IWGIEYKPER
+293 IWGIPYKPAPG
-303 DYHAPRAESP
+303 DYHSNAVASP
-313 LVHMM
+313 LVSMA
-318 DGQVTFNLDAPN
+318 GAVTFNLQAPN

-339 FLKEPVPMV
+339 FLKEPMPMK
-348 KGRSGLWTVTVKPET
+348 KGRNGLWTLTVTPEK
-363 RDIFPYNFIVD
+363 RDIYPYNFIVD

-385 IFPNENFKASLVE
+385 LFPNENFKASLVE
-398 IPAMPAFSFG
+398 IPAGFAFR
-408 RPGAPQRPARQ
+408 RPGAPAPQAQ
-419 DGVPYGVRDVPH
+419 QGVPYGVRDVPH
-431 GRMSYCSYRSG
+431 GKMQYCQYRSS

-453 TPADYETSGKSYP
+453 TPAGYETSGKNYP

-480 WFKVGRLN
+480 WFKVGKLN

-513 STPMPS
+513 STPQPA

-525 VYEVFAK
+525 MYEVFAK
-532 ELTECIMPYVEENFR
+532 EMTECIMPYVEQSFR
-547 TLNDRDHRAIAGF
+547 TVTDRDHRAIAGF

-565 QSLFSAL
+565 QSLFTAL
-572 SHPELF
+572 SHPDKF

-589 PEMMDTCFPQYAENP
+589 PEMMDTCFPQYGENP
-604 ALLNDGFKLLWY
+604 ALINDQFKLVWY
-616 GVGSDDFLYRDVV
+616 GVGSEDFLYKQVV
-629 KNREY
+629 ENREY
-634 LDAKGIR
+634 LDKKGIK
-641 HTDLTTGGGHTWMN
+641 HEDMNTDGGHTWMN
-655 ARTYLAETLQKF
+655 ARAYLNETLQKF
-667 FK
+667 FQ

>member
-1 MIINPGRGD
+1 
-10 TRPGFQ
+10 
-16 NTNTAPMK
+16 MK
-24 KVFLSMVAALTVLT
+24 KLFLSMVAALTVLN
-38 ATAQDRNFHIFLCF
+38 ATAQDKNFHIFLCF

-63 EPQDSVGVPDTFL
+63 EPQDSVGVSDNFL
-76 NLSAVDF
+76 NLSAVNF
-83 SNKSRKM
+83 SDKSRKM

-119 YLPEGHR
+119 NLPEGHK
-126 VGVVHVAVGG
+126 VGIVHVAIGG
-136 ISIDGFLPDRIDT
+136 ISIDGFLPDRIDE
-149 YAETAPEW
+149 YAKTAPEW
-157 MKPMLAAYGGRP
+157 MKPMLAAYDGHP
-169 YDRLVKM
+169 YDRLVAM
-176 AKIAQKKGVISG
+176 GKIAKKKGVISG

-200 PKWPDD
+200 PKWPND

-211 ENLLRDLKLKAEDV
+211 ENLLRDLKLNAEDV

-235 DRGGQCA
+235 DRGGTCA
-242 AHNAVIDTLDR
+242 AHNAVIDTIGR

-259 VIPADGL
+259 VIPADGCP
-266 TQNFDFLHFNANGY
+266 QNFDFLHFTAAGY
-280 REFGRRYAAEMLK
+280 RELGRRYAAEMLK
-293 IWGIEYKPER
+293 IWGIPYKPAPG
-303 DYHAPRAESP
+303 DYHSNAVASP
-313 LVHMM
+313 LVSMA
-318 DGQVTFNLDAPN
+318 GAVTFNLQAPN

-339 FLKEPVPMV
+339 FLKEPMPMK
-348 KGRSGLWTVTVKPET
+348 KGRNGLWTLTVTPEK
-363 RDIFPYNFIVD
+363 RDIYPYNFIVD

-385 IFPNENFKASLVE
+385 LFPNENFKASLVE
-398 IPAMPAFSFG
+398 IPAGFAFR
-408 RPGAPQRPARQ
+408 RPGAPQPQAQ
-419 DGVPYGVRDVPH
+419 QGVPYGVRDVPH
-431 GRMSYCSYRSG
+431 GKMQYCQYRSS

-453 TPADYETSGKSYP
+453 TPAGYETSGKNYP

-480 WFKVGRLN
+480 WFKVGKLN

-513 STPMPS
+513 STPQPA

-525 VYEVFAK
+525 MYEVFAK
-532 ELTECIMPYVEENFR
+532 EMTECIMPYVEQSFR
-547 TLNDRDHRAIAGF
+547 TVNDRDHRAIAGF

-565 QSLFSAL
+565 QSLFTAL
-572 SHPELF
+572 SYPGKF

-589 PEMMDTCFPQYAENP
+589 PEMMDTCFPQYGENP
-604 ALLNDGFKLLWY
+604 ALINDQFKLVWY
-616 GVGSDDFLYRDVV
+616 GVGSEDFLYKQVV
-629 KNREY
+629 ENREY
-634 LDAKGIR
+634 LDKKGIK
-641 HTDLTTGGGHTWMN
+641 HEDMNTDGGHTWMN
-655 ARTYLAETLQKF
+655 ARAYLNETLQKF

>member
-1 MIINPGRGD
+1 
-10 TRPGFQ
+10 
-16 NTNTAPMK
+16 MK
-24 KVFLSMVAALTVLT
+24 KLFLSMVAALTVLT
-38 ATAQDRNFHIFLCF
+38 ATAQDKNFHIFLCF

-63 EPQDSVGVPDTFL
+63 EPQDSVGVSDNFL
-76 NLSAVDF
+76 NLSAVNF
-83 SNKSRKM
+83 SDKSRKM

-119 YLPEGHR
+119 NLPEGHK
-126 VGVVHVAVGG
+126 VGIVHVAIGG
-136 ISIDGFLPDRIDT
+136 ISIDGFLPDRIDE
-149 YAETAPEW
+149 YAKTAPEW
-157 MKPMLAAYGGRP
+157 MKPMLAAYDGNP
-169 YDRLVKM
+169 YDRLVAM
-176 AKIAQKKGVISG
+176 GKIAKKKGVISG

-200 PKWPDD
+200 PKWPND

-211 ENLLRDLKLKAEDV
+211 ENLLRDLKLNAEDV

-235 DRGGQCA
+235 DRGGTCA
-242 AHNAVIDTLDR
+242 AHNAVIDTIGR

-259 VIPADGL
+259 VIPADGCP
-266 TQNFDFLHFNANGY
+266 QNFDFLHFTAAGY
-280 REFGRRYAAEMLK
+280 RELGRRYAAEMLK
-293 IWGIEYKPER
+293 IWGIPYKPAPG
-303 DYHAPRAESP
+303 DYHSTAVASP
-313 LVHMM
+313 LVSMA
-318 DGQVTFNLDAPN
+318 GAVTFNLQAPN

-348 KGRSGLWTVTVKPET
+348 KGRNGLWTLTVTPEK
-363 RDIFPYNFIVD
+363 RDIYPYNFIVD

-398 IPAMPAFSFG
+398 IPAGFAFR
-408 RPGAPQRPARQ
+408 RPGAPAPQAQ
-419 DGVPYGVRDVPH
+419 QGVPYGVRDVPH
-431 GRMSYCSYRSG
+431 GKMQYCQYRSS

-453 TPADYETSGKSYP
+453 TPAGYETSGKRYP

-480 WFKVGRLN
+480 WYKVGKLN

-513 STPMPS
+513 STPQPT

-525 VYEVFAK
+525 VYDVFAR
-532 ELTECIMPYVEENFR
+532 ELTECVMPYVEQSFR
-547 TLNDRDHRAIAGF
+547 TVNDRDHRAIAGF

-565 QSLFSAL
+565 QSLFTAL
-572 SHPELF
+572 SHPDKF

-589 PEMMDTCFPQYAENP
+589 PEMMDTCFPQYGENP
-604 ALLNDGFKLLWY
+604 SLINDQFKLVWY
-616 GVGSDDFLYRDVV
+616 GVGSEDFLYKQVV
-629 KNREY
+629 ENREY
-634 LDAKGIR
+634 LDKKGIK
-641 HTDLTTGGGHTWMN
+641 HEDMTTGGGHTWMN
-655 ARTYLAETLQKF
+655 ARTYLNETLQEF

>member
-1 MIINPGRGD
+1 
-10 TRPGFQ
+10 
-16 NTNTAPMK
+16 MK
-24 KVFLSMVAALTVLT
+24 KLFLSMVAALTVLN
-38 ATAQDRNFHIFLCF
+38 ATAQDKNFHIFLCF

-63 EPQDSVGVPDTFL
+63 EPQDSVGVSDNFL
-76 NLSAVDF
+76 NLSAVNF
-83 SNKSRKM
+83 SDKSRKM

-119 YLPEGHR
+119 NLPEGHK
-126 VGVVHVAVGG
+126 VGIVHVAIGG
-136 ISIDGFLPDRIDT
+136 ISIDGFLPDRIDE
-149 YAETAPEW
+149 YAKTAPEW
-157 MKPMLAAYGGRP
+157 MKPMLAAYDGHP
-169 YDRLVKM
+169 YDRLVAM
-176 AKIAQKKGVISG
+176 GKIAKKKGVISG

-200 PKWPDD
+200 PKWPAD

-235 DRGGQCA
+235 DRGGTCA
-242 AHNAVIDTLDR
+242 AHNAVIDTIGR

-259 VIPADGL
+259 VIPADGCP
-266 TQNFDFLHFNANGY
+266 QNFDFLHFTAAGY
-280 REFGRRYAAEMLK
+280 RELGRRYAAEMLK
-293 IWGIEYKPER
+293 IWGIPYKPAPG
-303 DYHAPRAESP
+303 DYHSTAVASP
-313 LVHMM
+313 LVSMA
-318 DGQVTFNLDAPN
+318 GAVTFNLQAPN

-339 FLKEPVPMV
+339 FLKEPMPMK
-348 KGRSGLWTVTVKPET
+348 KGRNGLWTLTVTPEK
-363 RDIFPYNFIVD
+363 RDIYPYNFIVD

-398 IPAMPAFSFG
+398 IPAGFAFR
-408 RPGAPQRPARQ
+408 RPGAPAPQAQ
-419 DGVPYGVRDVPH
+419 QGVPYGVRDVPH
-431 GRMSYCSYRSG
+431 GKMQYCQYRSS

-453 TPADYETSGKSYP
+453 TPAGYETSGKRYP

-480 WFKVGRLN
+480 WYKVGKLN

-513 STPMPS
+513 STPQPT

-525 VYEVFAK
+525 VYDVFAR
-532 ELTECIMPYVEENFR
+532 ELTECVMPYMEQSFR
-547 TLNDRDHRAIAGF
+547 TVNDRDHRAIAGF

-565 QSLFSAL
+565 QSLFTAL
-572 SHPELF
+572 SHPDKF

-589 PEMMDTCFPQYAENP
+589 PEMMDTCFPQYGENP
-604 ALLNDGFKLLWY
+604 SLINDQFKLVWY
-616 GVGSDDFLYRDVV
+616 GVGSEDFLYKQVV
-629 KNREY
+629 ENREY
-634 LDAKGIR
+634 LDKKGIK
-641 HTDLTTGGGHTWMN
+641 HEDMNTDGGHTWMN
-655 ARTYLAETLQKF
+655 ARTYLNETLQKF

>member
-1 MIINPGRGD
+1 
-10 TRPGFQ
+10 
-16 NTNTAPMK
+16 MK
-24 KVFLSMVAALTVLT
+24 KLFLSMVAALTVLN
-38 ATAQDRNFHIFLCF
+38 ATAQDKNFHIFLCF

-63 EPQDSVGVPDTFL
+63 EPQDSVGVSDNFL
-76 NLSAVDF
+76 NLSAVNF
-83 SNKSRKM
+83 SDKSRKM

-119 YLPEGHR
+119 NLPEGHK
-126 VGVVHVAVGG
+126 VGIVHVAIGG
-136 ISIDGFLPDRIDT
+136 ISIDGFLPDRIDE
-149 YAETAPEW
+149 YAKTAPEW
-157 MKPMLAAYGGRP
+157 MKPMLAAYDGHP
-169 YDRLVKM
+169 YDRLVAM

-200 PKWPDD
+200 PKWPND

-211 ENLLRDLKLKAEDV
+211 ENLLRDLKLNAEDV

-235 DRGGQCA
+235 DRGGTCA
-242 AHNAVIDTLDR
+242 AHNAVIDTIGR

-259 VIPADGL
+259 VIPADGCP
-266 TQNFDFLHFNANGY
+266 QNFDFLHFTAAGY
-280 REFGRRYAAEMLK
+280 RELGRRYAAEMLK
-293 IWGIEYKPER
+293 IWGIPYKPAPG
-303 DYHAPRAESP
+303 DYHSNAVASP
-313 LVHMM
+313 LVSMA
-318 DGQVTFNLDAPN
+318 GAVTFNLQAPN

-348 KGRSGLWTVTVKPET
+348 KGRNGLWTLTVTPEK
-363 RDIFPYNFIVD
+363 RDIYPYNFIVD

-398 IPAMPAFSFG
+398 IPAGFAFR
-408 RPGAPQRPARQ
+408 RPGAPAPQAQ
-419 DGVPYGVRDVPH
+419 QGVPYGVRDVPH
-431 GRMSYCSYRSG
+431 GKMQYCQYRSS

-453 TPADYETSGKSYP
+453 TPAGYETSGQRYP

-480 WFKVGRLN
+480 WYKVGKLN

-513 STPMPS
+513 STPQPA

-525 VYEVFAK
+525 MYEVFAK
-532 ELTECIMPYVEENFR
+532 EMTECIMPYVEQSFR
-547 TLNDRDHRAIAGF
+547 TVNDRDHRAIAGF

-565 QSLFSAL
+565 QSLFTAL
-572 SHPELF
+572 SHPEKF

-589 PEMMDTCFPQYAENP
+589 PEMMDTCFPQYGENP
-604 ALLNDGFKLLWY
+604 ALINDQFKLVWY
-616 GVGSDDFLYRDVV
+616 GVGSEDFLYKQVV
-629 KNREY
+629 ENREY
-634 LDAKGIR
+634 LDKKGIK
-641 HTDLTTGGGHTWMN
+641 HEDMNTEGGHTWMN
-655 ARTYLAETLQKF
+655 ARAYLNETLQKF

>member
-1 MIINPGRGD
+1 
-10 TRPGFQ
+10 
-16 NTNTAPMK
+16 MK
-24 KVFLSMVAALTVLT
+24 KLFLSMVAALTVLN
-38 ATAQDRNFHIFLCF
+38 ATAQDKNFHIFLCF

-63 EPQDSVGVPDTFL
+63 EPQDSVGVSDNFL
-76 NLSAVDF
+76 NLSAVNF
-83 SNKSRKM
+83 SDKSRKM

-119 YLPEGHR
+119 NLPEGHK
-126 VGVVHVAVGG
+126 VGIVHVAIGG
-136 ISIDGFLPDRIDT
+136 ISIDGFLPDRIEE
-149 YAETAPEW
+149 YAKTAPEW
-157 MKPMLAAYGGRP
+157 MKPMLAAYDGNP
-169 YDRLVKM
+169 YDRLVAM
-176 AKIAQKKGVISG
+176 GKIAKKKGVISG

-200 PKWPDD
+200 PKWPND

-211 ENLLRDLKLKAEDV
+211 ENLLRDLKLNAEDV

-235 DRGGQCA
+235 DRGGTCA
-242 AHNAVIDTLDR
+242 AHNAVIDTIGR

-259 VIPADGL
+259 VIPADGCP
-266 TQNFDFLHFNANGY
+266 QNFDFLHFTAAGY
-280 REFGRRYAAEMLK
+280 RELGRRYAAEMLK
-293 IWGIEYKPER
+293 IWGIPYKPAPG
-303 DYHAPRAESP
+303 DYHSTAVASP
-313 LVHMM
+313 LVSMA
-318 DGQVTFNLDAPN
+318 GAVTFNLQAPN

-348 KGRSGLWTVTVKPET
+348 KGRNGLWTLTVTPEK
-363 RDIFPYNFIVD
+363 RDIYPYNFIVD

-398 IPAMPAFSFG
+398 IPAGFAFR
-408 RPGAPQRPARQ
+408 RPGAPAPQAQ
-419 DGVPYGVRDVPH
+419 QGVPYGVRDVPH
-431 GRMSYCSYRSG
+431 GKMQYCQYRSS

-453 TPADYETSGKSYP
+453 TPAGYETSGKRYP

-480 WFKVGRLN
+480 WYKVGKLN

-513 STPMPS
+513 STPQPT

-525 VYEVFAK
+525 VYDVFAR
-532 ELTECIMPYVEENFR
+532 ELTECVMPYVEQSFR
-547 TLNDRDHRAIAGF
+547 TVNDRDHRAIAGF

-565 QSLFSAL
+565 QSLFTAL
-572 SHPELF
+572 SHPDKF

-589 PEMMDTCFPQYAENP
+589 PEMMDTCFPQYGENP
-604 ALLNDGFKLLWY
+604 ALINDQFKLVWY
-616 GVGSDDFLYRDVV
+616 GVGSDDFLYKQVV
-629 KNREY
+629 ENREY
-634 LDAKGIR
+634 LDKKGIK
-641 HTDLTTGGGHTWMN
+641 HEDMTTGGGHTWMN
-655 ARTYLAETLQKF
+655 ARTYLNETLQKF

>member
-1 MIINPGRGD
+1 
-10 TRPGFQ
+10 
-16 NTNTAPMK
+16 MK
-24 KVFLSMVAALTVLT
+24 KLFLSMVAALTVLN
-38 ATAQDRNFHIFLCF
+38 ATAQDKNFHIFLCF

-63 EPQDSVGVPDTFL
+63 EPQDSVGVSDNFL
-76 NLSAVDF
+76 NLSAVNF
-83 SNKSRKM
+83 SDKSRKM

-119 YLPEGHR
+119 NLPEGHK
-126 VGVVHVAVGG
+126 VGIVHVAIGG
-136 ISIDGFLPDRIDT
+136 ISIDGFLPDRIDE
-149 YAETAPEW
+149 YAKTAPEW
-157 MKPMLAAYGGRP
+157 MKPMLAAYDGHP
-169 YDRLVKM
+169 YDRLVAM
-176 AKIAQKKGVISG
+176 GKIAQKKGVISG

-200 PKWPDD
+200 PKWPND

-235 DRGGQCA
+235 DRGGTCA
-242 AHNAVIDTLDR
+242 AHNAVIDTIGR

-259 VIPADGL
+259 VIPADGCP
-266 TQNFDFLHFNANGY
+266 QNFDFLHFTAAGY
-280 REFGRRYAAEMLK
+280 RELGRRYAAEMLK
-293 IWGIEYKPER
+293 IWGIPYKPAPG
-303 DYHAPRAESP
+303 DYHSNAVASP
-313 LVHMM
+313 LVSMA
-318 DGQVTFNLDAPN
+318 GAVTFNLQAPN

-339 FLKEPVPMV
+339 FLKEPMPMK
-348 KGRSGLWTVTVKPET
+348 KGRNGLWTLTVTPEK
-363 RDIFPYNFIVD
+363 RDIYPYNFIVD

-385 IFPNENFKASLVE
+385 LFPNENFKASLVE
-398 IPAMPAFSFG
+398 IPAGFAFR
-408 RPGAPQRPARQ
+408 RPGAPQPQAQ
-419 DGVPYGVRDVPH
+419 QGVPYGVRDVPH
-431 GRMSYCSYRSG
+431 GKMQYCQYRSS

-453 TPADYETSGKSYP
+453 TPAGYETSGQRYP

-480 WFKVGRLN
+480 WYKVGKLN

-513 STPMPS
+513 STPQPT

-532 ELTECIMPYVEENFR
+532 EMTECIMPYVEQSFR
-547 TLNDRDHRAIAGF
+547 TVNDRDHRAIAGF

-565 QSLFSAL
+565 QSLFTAL
-572 SHPELF
+572 SHPEKF

-589 PEMMDTCFPQYAENP
+589 PEMMDTCFPQYGENP
-604 ALLNDGFKLLWY
+604 ALINDQFKLVWY
-616 GVGSDDFLYRDVV
+616 GVGSEDFLYKQVVENRD
-629 KNREY
+629 Y
-634 LDAKGIR
+634 LDKKGIK
-641 HTDLTTGGGHTWMN
+641 HEDMNTGGGHTWMN
-655 ARTYLAETLQKF
+655 ARAYLNETLQKF

>member
-1 MIINPGRGD
+1 
-10 TRPGFQ
+10 
-16 NTNTAPMK
+16 MK
-24 KVFLSMVAALTVLT
+24 KLFLSMVAALTVLN
-38 ATAQDRNFHIFLCF
+38 ATAQDKNFHIFLCF

-63 EPQDSVGVPDTFL
+63 EPQDSVGVSDNFL
-76 NLSAVDF
+76 NLSAVNF
-83 SNKSRKM
+83 SDKSRKM

-110 DYFGRTLLE
+110 DYFGRMLLE
-119 YLPEGHR
+119 NLPEGHK
-126 VGVVHVAVGG
+126 VGIVHVAIGG
-136 ISIDGFLPDRIDT
+136 ISIDGFLPDRIDE
-149 YAETAPEW
+149 YAKTAPEW
-157 MKPMLAAYGGRP
+157 MKPMLAAYDGHP
-169 YDRLVKM
+169 YDRLVAM
-176 AKIAQKKGVISG
+176 AKIAQKKGVISGIQKKGVISG

-200 PKWPDD
+200 PKWPAD

-235 DRGGQCA
+235 DRGGTCA
-242 AHNAVIDTLDR
+242 AHNAVIDTIGR

-259 VIPADGL
+259 VIPADGCP
-266 TQNFDFLHFNANGY
+266 QNFDFLHFTAAGY
-280 REFGRRYAAEMLK
+280 RELGRRYAAEMLK
-293 IWGIEYKPER
+293 IWGIPYKPAPG
-303 DYHAPRAESP
+303 DYHSTAVASP
-313 LVHMM
+313 LVSMA
-318 DGQVTFNLDAPN
+318 GAVTFNLQAPN

-339 FLKEPVPMV
+339 FLPKPVPMV
-348 KGRSGLWTVTVKPET
+348 KGRNGLWTLTVTPEK
-363 RDIFPYNFIVD
+363 RDIYPYNFIVD

-385 IFPNENFKASLVE
+385 LFPNENFKASLVE
-398 IPAMPAFSFG
+398 IPAGFAFR
-408 RPGAPQRPARQ
+408 RPGSPQPQAQ
-419 DGVPYGVRDVPH
+419 QGVPYGVRDVPH
-431 GRMSYCSYRSG
+431 GKMQYCQYRSS

-453 TPADYETSGKSYP
+453 TPAGYETSGKSYP

-480 WFKVGRLN
+480 WFKVGKLN

-513 STPMPS
+513 STPQPA

-525 VYEVFAK
+525 MYEVFAK
-532 ELTECIMPYVEENFR
+532 EMTECIMPYVEQSFR
-547 TLNDRDHRAIAGF
+547 TVNDRDHRAIAGF

-565 QSLFSAL
+565 QSLFTAL
-572 SHPELF
+572 SHPERF

-589 PEMMDTCFPQYAENP
+589 PEMMDTCFPQYGENP
-604 ALLNDGFKLLWY
+604 ALINDQFKLVWY
-616 GVGSDDFLYRDVV
+616 GVGSEDFLYKQVV
-629 KNREY
+629 ENREY
-634 LDAKGIR
+634 LDKKGIK
-641 HTDLTTGGGHTWMN
+641 HEDMNTDGGHTWMN
-655 ARTYLAETLQKF
+655 ARAYLNETLQKF

>member
-1 MIINPGRGD
+1 
-10 TRPGFQ
+10 
-16 NTNTAPMK
+16 MK
-24 KVFLSMVAALTVLT
+24 KLFLSMVAALTVLT
-38 ATAQDRNFHIFLCF
+38 ATAQDKNFHIFLCF

-63 EPQDSVGVPDTFL
+63 EPQDSVGVSDNFL
-76 NLSAVDF
+76 NLSAVNF
-83 SNKSRKM
+83 SDKSRKM

-119 YLPEGHR
+119 NLPEGHK
-126 VGVVHVAVGG
+126 VGIVHVAIGG
-136 ISIDGFLPDRIDT
+136 ISIDGFLSDRIDE
-149 YAETAPEW
+149 YAKTAPEW
-157 MKPMLAAYGGRP
+157 MKPMLAAYDGNP
-169 YDRLVKM
+169 YDRLVAM
-176 AKIAQKKGVISG
+176 GKIAKKKGVISG

-200 PKWPDD
+200 PKWPND

-211 ENLLRDLKLKAEDV
+211 ENLLRDLKLNAEDV

-235 DRGGQCA
+235 DRGGTCA
-242 AHNAVIDTLDR
+242 AHNAVIDTIGR

-259 VIPADGL
+259 VIPADGCP
-266 TQNFDFLHFNANGY
+266 QNFDFLHFTAAGY
-280 REFGRRYAAEMLK
+280 RELGRRYAAEMLK
-293 IWGIEYKPER
+293 IWGIPYKPAPG
-303 DYHAPRAESP
+303 DYHSTAVASP
-313 LVHMM
+313 LVSMA
-318 DGQVTFNLDAPN
+318 GAVTFNLQAPN

-348 KGRSGLWTVTVKPET
+348 KGRNGLWTLTVTPEK
-363 RDIFPYNFIVD
+363 RDIYPYNFIVD

-398 IPAMPAFSFG
+398 IPAGFAFR
-408 RPGAPQRPARQ
+408 RPGAPAPQAQ
-419 DGVPYGVRDVPH
+419 QGVPYGVRDVPH
-431 GRMSYCSYRSG
+431 GKMQYCQYRSS

-453 TPADYETSGKSYP
+453 TPAGYETSGKNYP

-480 WFKVGRLN
+480 WFKVGKLNTILDNLIADGKAKVGKLN

-513 STPMPS
+513 STPQPT

-525 VYEVFAK
+525 VYDVFAR
-532 ELTECIMPYVEENFR
+532 ELTECVMPYVEQSFR
-547 TLNDRDHRAIAGF
+547 TVNDRDHRAIAGF

-565 QSLFSAL
+565 QSLFTAL
-572 SHPELF
+572 SHPDKF

-589 PEMMDTCFPQYAENP
+589 PEMMDTCFPQYGENP
-604 ALLNDGFKLLWY
+604 SLINDQFKLVWY
-616 GVGSDDFLYRDVV
+616 GVGSEDFLYKQVV
-629 KNREY
+629 ENREY
-634 LDAKGIR
+634 LDKKGIK
-641 HTDLTTGGGHTWMN
+641 HEDMNTDGGHTWMN
-655 ARTYLAETLQKF
+655 ARAYLNETLQKF